1 MRCTAVLLMALTHA
15 AHADVGAPVFTVDLS
30 APPLTRW
37 ANATDALYALRGTWE
52 TSWGPILDY
61 VTTLC
66 PPLLFDLLEP
76 LLSDLDALFPYGY
89 GDEIRGIH
97 ASIARYAASAID
109 PKQRAVTLGE
119 IVVMNLI
126 YDITA
131 GCTSIVASLANGSI
145 VHGRNLDY
153 PLPGL
158 ANVTADVHFIRGA
171 GGAPLFVGTTYLGY
185 AGLLTGMRRTSAAA
199 SGLSISINERD
210 HNGVVQKLFALL
222 ENAGSALLG
231 GQSVG
236 FFVRDVLDGTQRW
249 KSGSWEDA
257 IETLASTRLI
267 APMYF
272 TVGGERGD
280 EGAVITRDRDHED
293 RSNGSASGIWR
304 INTNDTVGA
313 NWFRAL
319 SPNVSFCTSNR
330 LRQLAS
336 STLLSTH
343 PSNTLPP
350 PRPPR

>member
-1 MRCTAVLLMALTHA
+1 MALTHA
-15 AHADVGAPVFTVDLS
+15 AHADVGAPVS
-30 APPLTRW
+30 
-37 ANATDALYALRGTWE
+37 
-52 TSWGPILDY
+52 
-61 VTTLC
+61 
-66 PPLLFDLLEP
+66 LLFDLLEP

-210 HNGVVQKLFALL
+210 HDGVVQKLFALL
-222 ENAGSALLG
+222 ENAAPRYLG
-231 GQSVG
+231 VNRSV
-236 FFVRDVLDGTQRW
+236 FL
-249 KSGSWEDA
+249 S
-257 IETLASTRLI
+257 ETSSTGRN
-267 APMYF
+267 A
-272 TVGGERGD
+272 GR
-280 EGAVITRDRDHED
+280 
-293 RSNGSASGIWR
+293 
-304 INTNDTVGA
+304 VGA
-313 NWFRAL
+313 GRM
-319 SPNVSFCTSNR
+319 R
-330 LRQLAS
+330 LRRSLRRVSLRPCTLRLAENAAMRA
-336 STLLSTH
+336 
-343 PSNTLPP
+343 P
-350 PRPPR
+350 